1 MSKQIIEIR
10 RISKNQLW
18 KELESKDTIIPLVC
32 SKIQLREGLDTGLL
46 NFVLFGGSKLT
57 CVDEVLAAYEN
68 DAFAGAVTL
77 SPAGEMYDKKPSII
91 GLLVLKGWRRKG
103 IGTKLMES
111 AITRMKKRGLAP
123 VHIDLLSTNLK
134 KLVEKLDD
142 DFMKWLIVNDQSEYG
157 DCFDMFE
164 SLE

>member
-1 MSKQIIEIR
+1 MLEIR

-18 KELESKDTIIPLVC
+18 EELGN
-32 SKIQLREGLDTGLL
+32 GLM
-46 NFVLFGGSKLT
+46 NAVLFGGSRLS
-57 CVDEVLAAYEN
+57 CVDEVFAAYEN
-68 DAFAGAVTL
+68 GAFAGAVTL
-77 SPAGEMYDKKPSII
+77 SPVGEMNARKPSII
-91 GLLVLKGWRRKG
+91 GLLVLKEWRRKG

-134 KLVEKLDD
+134 KLVEKLDEK
-142 DFMKWLIVNDQSEYG
+142 FKKNLIVNDQSAYG

-164 SLE
+164 SLK